1 MKAQEKKP
9 MTASSDKKKDF
20 NIKRPCRCVCV
31 CTAKGKIVYMDDEY
45 AFNKNSR
52 R

>member
-1 MKAQEKKP
+1 
-9 MTASSDKKKDF
+9 MTASSDKGKGF
-20 NIKRPCRCVCV
+20 AIKRPGRCVCV
-31 CTAKGKIVYMDDEY
+31 CTAKGKIVYIEDEY

>member
-1 MKAQEKKP
+1 MKEPEKNP
-9 MTASSDKKKDF
+9 MTASSDNKKDF
-20 NIKRPCRCVCV
+20 IVKRPGRCVCV
-31 CTAKGKIVYMDDEY
+31 CTAKGKIVYIEDEC